1 MSTAAAGIAFSAS
14 GEGRNELSLA
24 LSFTRLATRGCS
36 PGTSG
41 ESLRVITSAAETA
54 NVCSR

>member
-1 MSTAAAGIAFSAS
+1 
-14 GEGRNELSLA
+14 LA

-41 ESLRVITSAAETA
+41 ESSRVITSAAETA
-54 NVCSR
+54 SVLKVIEPVSIGSVPIW